1 MIEVLRELPPRPS
14 GAWRVCV
21 TGGIGSGKSALTKLL
36 GRGPRVVLFDAD
48 AQLRLATAPGGVA
61 LPRIFEVFGK
71 GVFSVVPHPGEA
83 PPRASGAAA
92 IPGVGLEESARQE
105 PGAGLE
111 LDRAALAKVIFS
123 DPKKKQA
130 LESILHPLVW
140 QGLEDLAPR
149 LGPDGILVAEIP
161 LVTESRHQDRFDVI
175 VTVDAPLETRLQ
187 RLEARGL
194 SRENALNRIA
204 TQATEEQRRAITHL
218 WVRNEDG
225 LDQLSKD
232 AKCILGLLS

>member
-1 MIEVLRELPPRPS
+1 M
-14 GAWRVCV
+14 
-21 TGGIGSGKSALTKLL
+21 
-36 GRGPRVVLFDAD
+36 VLFDAD

-140 QGLEDLAPR
+140 QGLDDLAPR
-149 LGPDGILVAEIP
+149 LRPDGILVAEIP
-161 LVTESRHQDRFDVI
+161 LVTESRHQNRFDVI

>member
-1 MIEVLRELPPRPS
+1 M
-14 GAWRVCV
+14 
-21 TGGIGSGKSALTKLL
+21 
-36 GRGPRVVLFDAD
+36 VLFDAD

-83 PPRASGAAA
+83 PTRASGAAA

-105 PGAGLE
+105 PGAGLD
-111 LDRAALAKVIFS
+111 LDRAALAKGIS
-123 DPKKKQA
+123 PAPQKKQA

-140 QGLEDLAPR
+140 QGLDDLAPR
-149 LGPDGILVAEIP
+149 LRPDGILVAEIP

>member
-1 MIEVLRELPPRPS
+1 M
-14 GAWRVCV
+14 
-21 TGGIGSGKSALTKLL
+21 
-36 GRGPRVVLFDAD
+36 VLFDAD
-48 AQLRLATAPGGVA
+48 AQLRLATAPGGLA

-71 GVFSVVPHPGEA
+71 GVFSVVPDPDEA

-92 IPGVGLEESARQE
+92 IPGLGLEESARQE

-149 LGPDGILVAEIP
+149 LGADGILVAEIP

>member
-61 LPRIFEVFGK
+61 LPRIFEVFGR

-92 IPGVGLEESARQE
+92 IPGLGLEESARQE

-140 QGLEDLAPR
+140 QGLDDLAPR

>member
-1 MIEVLRELPPRPS
+1 M
-14 GAWRVCV
+14 
-21 TGGIGSGKSALTKLL
+21 
-36 GRGPRVVLFDAD
+36 VLFDAD

-140 QGLEDLAPR
+140 QGLDDLAPR

-232 AKCILGLLS
+232 AMCILGLLS

>member
-1 MIEVLRELPPRPS
+1 M
-14 GAWRVCV
+14 
-21 TGGIGSGKSALTKLL
+21 
-36 GRGPRVVLFDAD
+36 VLFDAD

-123 DPKKKQA
+123 DPQKKQA

-149 LGPDGILVAEIP
+149 LRPDGILVAEIP

>member
-1 MIEVLRELPPRPS
+1 
-14 GAWRVCV
+14 
-21 TGGIGSGKSALTKLL
+21 
-36 GRGPRVVLFDAD
+36 VVLFDAD

-92 IPGVGLEESARQE
+92 IPGVGLGESARQE

-111 LDRAALAKVIFS
+111 LDRAALAKVIFP
-123 DPKKKQA
+123 DPQKKQA

-140 QGLEDLAPR
+140 QGLDDLAPR

>member
-1 MIEVLRELPPRPS
+1 M
-14 GAWRVCV
+14 
-21 TGGIGSGKSALTKLL
+21 
-36 GRGPRVVLFDAD
+36 VLFDAD

-92 IPGVGLEESARQE
+92 IPGVGLEESARLE
-105 PGAGLE
+105 PGAGLEPRAGLE

-149 LGPDGILVAEIP
+149 LRPDGILVAEIP

>member
-1 MIEVLRELPPRPS
+1 M
-14 GAWRVCV
+14 
-21 TGGIGSGKSALTKLL
+21 
-36 GRGPRVVLFDAD
+36 VLFDAD

-92 IPGVGLEESARQE
+92 IPGVGLEESARLE
-105 PGAGLE
+105 PVAGLE

-140 QGLEDLAPR
+140 QGLDDLAPR

-218 WVRNEDG
+218 WVQNEDG

>member
-1 MIEVLRELPPRPS
+1 M
-14 GAWRVCV
+14 
-21 TGGIGSGKSALTKLL
+21 
-36 GRGPRVVLFDAD
+36 VLFDAD

-61 LPRIFEVFGK
+61 LPRIFEVFGR

-92 IPGVGLEESARQE
+92 IPGVGLEESARLE

-140 QGLEDLAPR
+140 QGLDDLAPR

-161 LVTESRHQDRFDVI
+161 LVTESRHQNRFDVI

>member
-61 LPRIFEVFGK
+61 LPRIFEVFGR
-71 GVFSVVPHPGEA
+71 GVFSVVPDPDEA

-92 IPGVGLEESARQE
+92 IPGV
-105 PGAGLE
+105 GLE

-232 AKCILGLLS
+232 AMCILGLLS

>member
-1 MIEVLRELPPRPS
+1 MIEVLREIPPRPS

-92 IPGVGLEESARQE
+92 IPGVGLEPR
-105 PGAGLE
+105 AGLE

-140 QGLEDLAPR
+140 QGLDDLAPR

-218 WVRNEDG
+218 WVQNEDG

>member
-1 MIEVLRELPPRPS
+1 M
-14 GAWRVCV
+14 
-21 TGGIGSGKSALTKLL
+21 
-36 GRGPRVVLFDAD
+36 VLFDAD

-61 LPRIFEVFGK
+61 LPRIFEVFGR

-111 LDRAALAKVIFS
+111 LDRAALAKVIFP
-123 DPKKKQA
+123 DPQKKQA

-140 QGLEDLAPR
+140 QGLDDLAPR

-232 AKCILGLLS
+232 AMCILGLLS

>member
-1 MIEVLRELPPRPS
+1 M
-14 GAWRVCV
+14 
-21 TGGIGSGKSALTKLL
+21 
-36 GRGPRVVLFDAD
+36 VLFDAD

-61 LPRIFEVFGK
+61 LPRIFEVFGR

-92 IPGVGLEESARQE
+92 IPGLGLEESARQE

-123 DPKKKQA
+123 DPQKKQA

-140 QGLEDLAPR
+140 QGLDDLAPR

-232 AKCILGLLS
+232 AMCILGLLS

>member
-1 MIEVLRELPPRPS
+1 MCFRWFLTPARPPLGLP
-14 GAWRVCV
+14 A
-21 TGGIGSGKSALTKLL
+21 
-36 GRGPRVVLFDAD
+36 
-48 AQLRLATAPGGVA
+48 RLPY
-61 LPRIFEVFGK
+61 R
-71 GVFSVVPHPGEA
+71 
-83 PPRASGAAA
+83 
-92 IPGVGLEESARQE
+92 GLEPR
-105 PGAGLE
+105 AGLE

-140 QGLEDLAPR
+140 QGLDDLAPR

-161 LVTESRHQDRFDVI
+161 LVTESRHQNRFDVI

>member
-1 MIEVLRELPPRPS
+1 M
-14 GAWRVCV
+14 
-21 TGGIGSGKSALTKLL
+21 
-36 GRGPRVVLFDAD
+36 VLFDAD

-61 LPRIFEVFGK
+61 LLRIFEVFGK

-92 IPGVGLEESARQE
+92 IPV
-105 PGAGLE
+105 AGLE

-149 LGPDGILVAEIP
+149 LRPDGILVAEIP
-161 LVTESRHQDRFDVI
+161 LVTESRHQNRFDVI

>member
-1 MIEVLRELPPRPS
+1 M
-14 GAWRVCV
+14 
-21 TGGIGSGKSALTKLL
+21 
-36 GRGPRVVLFDAD
+36 VLFDAD

-71 GVFSVVPHPGEA
+71 GVFSVVPDPDEA

-123 DPKKKQA
+123 DPKKKHA

-140 QGLEDLAPR
+140 QGLDDLAPR
-149 LGPDGILVAEIP
+149 LRPDGILVAEIP

-232 AKCILGLLS
+232 AMCILGLLS

>member
-1 MIEVLRELPPRPS
+1 M
-14 GAWRVCV
+14 
-21 TGGIGSGKSALTKLL
+21 
-36 GRGPRVVLFDAD
+36 VLFDAD

-92 IPGVGLEESARQE
+92 IPGVGLEESARLE
-105 PGAGLE
+105 PVAGLEPRAGLE

-140 QGLEDLAPR
+140 QGLDDLAPR

-161 LVTESRHQDRFDVI
+161 LVTESRRFDVI

-218 WVRNEDG
+218 WVQNEDG

>member
-92 IPGVGLEESARQE
+92 IPGVGLE
-105 PGAGLE
+105 

-140 QGLEDLAPR
+140 QGLDDLAPR
-149 LGPDGILVAEIP
+149 LRPDGILVAEIP

>member
-1 MIEVLRELPPRPS
+1 M
-14 GAWRVCV
+14 
-21 TGGIGSGKSALTKLL
+21 
-36 GRGPRVVLFDAD
+36 VLFDAD

-111 LDRAALAKVIFS
+111 LDRAALAKVIFP
-123 DPKKKQA
+123 DPQKKQA

-140 QGLEDLAPR
+140 QGLDDLAPR

>member
-1 MIEVLRELPPRPS
+1 M
-14 GAWRVCV
+14 
-21 TGGIGSGKSALTKLL
+21 
-36 GRGPRVVLFDAD
+36 VLFDAD

-92 IPGVGLEESARQE
+92 IPGLGLEESARQE

-123 DPKKKQA
+123 DPKKKHA

-149 LGPDGILVAEIP
+149 LRPDGILVAEIP

>member
-1 MIEVLRELPPRPS
+1 M
-14 GAWRVCV
+14 
-21 TGGIGSGKSALTKLL
+21 
-36 GRGPRVVLFDAD
+36 VLFDAD

-111 LDRAALAKVIFS
+111 ESARQEPGAGLELDRAALAKVIFS

-140 QGLEDLAPR
+140 QGLDDLAPR
-149 LGPDGILVAEIP
+149 LRPDGILVAEIP
-161 LVTESRHQDRFDVI
+161 LVTESRHQNRFDVI

>member
-1 MIEVLRELPPRPS
+1 M
-14 GAWRVCV
+14 
-21 TGGIGSGKSALTKLL
+21 
-36 GRGPRVVLFDAD
+36 
-48 AQLRLATAPGGVA
+48 RLATAPGGVA

-92 IPGVGLEESARQE
+92 IPGLGLEESARQE

-123 DPKKKQA
+123 DPKKKHA

-140 QGLEDLAPR
+140 QGLDDLAPR

>member
-1 MIEVLRELPPRPS
+1 M
-14 GAWRVCV
+14 
-21 TGGIGSGKSALTKLL
+21 
-36 GRGPRVVLFDAD
+36 VLFDAD

-61 LPRIFEVFGK
+61 LPRIFEVFGR

-92 IPGVGLEESARQE
+92 IPGLGLEESARQE

-218 WVRNEDG
+218 WVQNEDG

>member
-1 MIEVLRELPPRPS
+1 M
-14 GAWRVCV
+14 
-21 TGGIGSGKSALTKLL
+21 
-36 GRGPRVVLFDAD
+36 VLFDAD

-111 LDRAALAKVIFS
+111 LDRAALAKVIFP
-123 DPKKKQA
+123 DPQKKQA

-149 LGPDGILVAEIP
+149 LRPDGILVAEIP

>member
-1 MIEVLRELPPRPS
+1 M
-14 GAWRVCV
+14 
-21 TGGIGSGKSALTKLL
+21 
-36 GRGPRVVLFDAD
+36 VLFDAD
-48 AQLRLATAPGGVA
+48 AQLRRATAPGGVA
-61 LPRIFEVFGK
+61 LPRIFEVFGR

-149 LGPDGILVAEIP
+149 LRPDGILVAEIP

-232 AKCILGLLS
+232 AMCILGLLS

>member
-1 MIEVLRELPPRPS
+1 M
-14 GAWRVCV
+14 
-21 TGGIGSGKSALTKLL
+21 
-36 GRGPRVVLFDAD
+36 VLFDAD

-140 QGLEDLAPR
+140 QGLDDLAPR

-161 LVTESRHQDRFDVI
+161 LVTESRHQNRFDVI

>member
-1 MIEVLRELPPRPS
+1 
-14 GAWRVCV
+14 
-21 TGGIGSGKSALTKLL
+21 
-36 GRGPRVVLFDAD
+36 VVLFDAD

-111 LDRAALAKVIFS
+111 LDRAALAKVIFP
-123 DPKKKQA
+123 DPQKKQA

-140 QGLEDLAPR
+140 QGLDDLAPR

>member
-1 MIEVLRELPPRPS
+1 M
-14 GAWRVCV
+14 
-21 TGGIGSGKSALTKLL
+21 
-36 GRGPRVVLFDAD
+36 VLFDAD

-61 LPRIFEVFGK
+61 LPRIFEVFGR

-92 IPGVGLEESARQE
+92 IPGLGLEESARQE

-123 DPKKKQA
+123 DPQKKQA
-130 LESILHPLVW
+130 LESILHPWVW
-140 QGLEDLAPR
+140 QGLDDLAPR

-232 AKCILGLLS
+232 AMCILGLLS

>member
-48 AQLRLATAPGGVA
+48 AQLRLATAPGGLA

>member
-1 MIEVLRELPPRPS
+1 M
-14 GAWRVCV
+14 
-21 TGGIGSGKSALTKLL
+21 
-36 GRGPRVVLFDAD
+36 VLFDAD
-48 AQLRLATAPGGVA
+48 AQLRLATAPGGLA

>member
-1 MIEVLRELPPRPS
+1 M
-14 GAWRVCV
+14 
-21 TGGIGSGKSALTKLL
+21 
-36 GRGPRVVLFDAD
+36 VLFDAD

-140 QGLEDLAPR
+140 QGLDDLAPR

-218 WVRNEDG
+218 WVRNQDG

>member
-1 MIEVLRELPPRPS
+1 M
-14 GAWRVCV
+14 
-21 TGGIGSGKSALTKLL
+21 
-36 GRGPRVVLFDAD
+36 VLFDAD

-232 AKCILGLLS
+232 AMCILGLLS